1 MKKRIFA
8 AAAALLM
15 LCGCSSDPES
25 ENGMQWFSAEFPE
38 TVQPSG
44 EQGYAYHDGEILLA
58 LILGGRFLIRTVKR
72 FRREDKEAKLREK
85 ETAPLSAEA

>member
-1 MKKRIFA
+1 MKKKLTALA
-8 AAAALLM
+8 A
-15 LCGCSSDPES
+15 
-25 ENGMQWFSAEFPE
+25 
-38 TVQPSG
+38 
-44 EQGYAYHDGEILLA
+44 ILLA